1 MIKSNMG
8 SVTINGNKAQI
19 LAEFSIIVTSLLND
33 AEIDKETIENA
44 FKEGLV
50 TKGEMKE
57 KSKEKS
63 KVILNSLNKI
73 LKDLEERVNDGN
85 KDE

>member
-8 SVTINGNKAQI
+8 CVTIDGSKTQI

-33 AEIDKETIENA
+33 AEIDKETIERA
-44 FKEGLV
+44 FKEGFV
-50 TKGEMKE
+50 TKEEMKE
-57 KSKEKS
+57 QSKKLRKE
-63 KVILNSLNKI
+63 ILNSLDKI
-73 LKDLEERVNDGN
+73 LENLEERLNDGN